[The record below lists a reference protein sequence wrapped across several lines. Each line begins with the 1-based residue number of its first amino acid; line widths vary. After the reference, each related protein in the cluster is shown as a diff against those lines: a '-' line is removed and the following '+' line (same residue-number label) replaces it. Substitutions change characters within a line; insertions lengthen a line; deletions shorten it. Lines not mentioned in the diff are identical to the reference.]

1 MIRATTGGVL
11 KGYRSNLM
19 KSFVTLNRARDGV
32 LTGRNFLSYA
42 EDPASA
48 AQSFQLRRAFMRV
61 SGQYSNS
68 SSTIRKFESAWSSL
82 ESVVQTTNNAHKSA
96 LESLEDSYGSGRS
109 ALGQQLLQLSESI
122 TQTMNAKYGD
132 KFVFAGADEGNVP
145 FSWEGEGENRKL
157 YYRGVPVDAAI
168 PEIQTQADGTPVVN
182 GAGNYLAPDG
192 TEVLKADYDKAKS
205 DVEKLEYMSKE
216 DNFVDLGLGL
226 QEGGDGLVKS
236 SAFNVSLQGIR
247 FLGHGTDADGDPKSI
262 PSILHRMGTILS
274 RCDKDSGEWGKEG
287 DREELERLTSK
298 LEDARNGLREQY
310 VEMDAKADFLKGND
324 RQLKATS
331 NTLNAQ
337 IMGIEKCDLAD
348 AITSF
353 SWAQFC
359 YNASLKAGNSIL
371 SQSLMDYLN

>member
-19 KSFVTLNRARDGV
+19 KSFLTLNRARDGV
-32 LTGRNFLSYA
+32 LTQRNFLSYA

-48 AQSFQLRRAFMRV
+48 AQSFQLRRAFLRV

-82 ESVVQTTNNAHKSA
+82 ESVVQTTNNAYKSA
-96 LESLEDSYGSGRS
+96 LEGLDDSKAGGRS

-145 FSWEGEGENRKL
+145 FTWEGEGENRKL
-157 YYRGVPVDAAI
+157 YYRGVPVDASV
-168 PEIQTQADGTPVVN
+168 PEIQTQPDGTPVVS

-226 QEGGDGLVKS
+226 QEGADGLVKS
-236 SAFNVSLQGIR
+236 SAFNTSLQGIR
-247 FLGHGTDADGDPKSI
+247 FLGYGTDEDGDPKNIGSI
-262 PSILHRMGTILS
+262 IHRLGTILS
-274 RCDKDSGEWGKEG
+274 NCDQSGKWANTGDAKEF
-287 DREELERLTSK
+287 DRLTKK
-298 LEDARNGLREQY
+298 LEIATGNLREQH
-310 VEMDAKADFLKGND
+310 VEMDAKSDFLKGND
-324 RQLKATS
+324 LQLKATS
-331 NTLNAQ
+331 DTLNAQ

-353 SWAQFC
+353 SWAQYC

-371 SQSLMDYLN
+371 SQSLMDYMN